1 MHKKQPMK
9 LTIPNIESL
18 PPDHHLNR
26 QIDGLNRDQR
36 MDQVYRASVA
46 SAIAR
51 FLAERLRADSDLD
64 WIREV
69 NRLIDGIPL
78 HTPTVENVYAD
89 LGETERMMAPA
100 KTGSGSFPIT
110 FSIVLAIIATLIAL
124 LELSRLYRECKLGWL
139 GTEIQA
145 GVVEIPV
152 QNYRGDVKY
161 IYVGIGG
168 YAVPVMISSR
178 AYARKRFKVGQV
190 ITVKYHAA
198 SGWATL
204 SGEIDGFLIFGFM
217 LFSIPATV
225 FWIDIYRKIRGR

>member
-1 MHKKQPMK
+1 MK
-9 LTIPNIESL
+9 ITIPNIESL

-26 QIDGLNRDQR
+26 QIDGLNRDQT
-36 MDQVYRASVA
+36 MDNTFRASVVA
-46 SAIAR
+46 AIAR
-51 FLAERLRADSDLD
+51 FLAERLRADSDMD
-64 WIREV
+64 WIREA
-69 NRLIDGIPL
+69 NRLIDGIRL
-78 HTPTVENVYAD
+78 HTPTVDNVYTD
-89 LGETERMMAPA
+89 LGETERMLAPA
-100 KTGSGSFPIT
+100 KTDSGSFPMA
-110 FSIVLAIIATLIAL
+110 FSIVIAIIISLFAL

-145 GVVEIPV
+145 GVVDIPV

-190 ITVKYHAA
+190 ITVKYHAV

-204 SGEIDGFLIFGFM
+204 SGEIDGTLIFGFM
-217 LFSIPATV
+217 LFSIPATI
-225 FWIDIYRKIRGR
+225 FWIDIYRKTRGRSPQKR

>member
-46 SAIAR
+46 AAIAR

-69 NRLIDGIPL
+69 NRLIDGIRL

-100 KTGSGSFPIT
+100 KLGSGSLPVA
-110 FSIVLAIIATLIAL
+110 FSIVLAIIASLMAL

-145 GVVEIPV
+145 GDCR
-152 QNYRGDVKY
+152 Y
-161 IYVGIGG
+161 
-168 YAVPVMISSR
+168 
-178 AYARKRFKVGQV
+178 
-190 ITVKYHAA
+190 
-198 SGWATL
+198 SGAKL
-204 SGEIDGFLIFGFM
+204 PGR
-217 LFSIPATV
+217 
-225 FWIDIYRKIRGR
+225 RKIHIRGHRRICRSGDDQQPRLCPETV